1 MSTYIREQSEWMDR
15 WSNFELKEFVCQ
27 CGCNEV
33 KISSALID
41 IIQLARTHLGYPLQ
55 ITSAYRCP
63 THNDNVSSTGLAGP
77 HTTGMA
83 VDILV
88 ENSRQR
94 KEMIDFFTNKVTGLG
109 IAKTF
114 LHIDII
120 QNEDLSHR
128 PNCWL
133 Y

>member
-1 MSTYIREQSEWMDR
+1 MSTYIKEQSEWMEK
-15 WSNFELKEFVCQ
+15 WQNFELKEFVCQ

-33 KISSALID
+33 KIFSSLLD
-41 IIQLARTHLGYPLQ
+41 LLQSARDVLGPLR

-83 VDILV
+83 VDIWV
-88 ENSRQR
+88 ENSNHR
-94 KEMIDFFTNKVTGLG
+94 KQLIDFFTNKVTGLG

-114 LHIDII
+114 LHVDII
-120 QNEDLSHR
+120 PSEELSHR